1 MSTGTDPLGSERTA
15 RVTWACLSEPAD
27 PVAHELVGRL
37 GLLEGLDLVLNGS
50 ARARHRRLDRFAK
63 RVTALDLDGV
73 LRAGQR
79 AGARLVVP
87 GDEEWPE
94 ALADLPRPP
103 WCLWVRGPA
112 DLGAVLTRSV
122 AVVGARAATSYG
134 DFLTG
139 QLAAGLADR
148 GFTVVSGA
156 AYGID
161 GAAHRGALAVEG
173 TTVAVVAGGVD
184 RVYPTGHARLLASIG
199 DSGAVVSEVPP
210 GSAPSRTRFLARNR
224 LIAAM
229 TGGTVVVEAGLRS
242 GALSTAH
249 TAAELGR
256 PVGAVPGPVTSSV
269 SAGCHEAVRRGWATL
284 VTDAE
289 EVADLVGDVGED
301 SAPAR
306 RGEERPEDALDE
318 LCRRVLE
325 AIPPY
330 RSRTVDDLAR
340 IAALSA
346 GEVLAALGQLEASG
360 LVERRLDGWGRGR
373 RR

>member
-1 MSTGTDPLGSERTA
+1 MTTTDPLGSQRTA
-15 RVTWACLSEPAD
+15 RVAWACLSEPAD
-27 PVAHELVGRL
+27 PVAHELVTRL
-37 GLLEGLDLVLNGS
+37 GLTEALDLVLHGS
-50 ARARHRRLDRFAK
+50 ARARHRKLDRFAR
-63 RVTALDLDGV
+63 RVQALDLDGV
-73 LRAGQR
+73 LRAGER

-94 ALADLPRPP
+94 GLADLPRPP

-112 DLGAVLTRSV
+112 ALGVVLARSV
-122 AVVGARAATSYG
+122 AVVGARAASSYG
-134 DFLTG
+134 DFLPG

-184 RVYPTGHARLLASIG
+184 RVYPTGHSRLLASIAE
-199 DSGAVVSEVPP
+199 SGAVVSEVPP

-229 TGGTVVVEAGLRS
+229 TLGTVVVEAGLRS

-289 EVADLVGDVGED
+289 EVADLVGDVGTD
-301 SAPAR
+301 AAPVR
-306 RGEERPEDALDE
+306 RGEERPEDDLDE

-330 RSRTVDDLAR
+330 RSRSVDDLAR

-346 GEVLAALGQLEASG
+346 GEVLSSLGQLEASG
-360 LVERRLDGWGRGR
+360 LVERRLDGWGRSR
-373 RR
+373 SR